1 VDAEAAVAA
10 TAVGLWLGG
19 DGVVGVV
26 ALALCDNA

>member
-26 ALALCDNA
+26 ALCDNA